1 MKSRSLMIAA
11 AVLAAL
17 LGLLYWSNRHKPD
30 ESQPTSASP
39 SEPAPVIL
47 TLKQG
52 DVSRIELKRKGGD
65 QIVLAKDNGGKWRI
79 TAPQS
84 LGVDEAAVSGVL
96 SILSSLNSERL
107 VEEKAT
113 DLGRYGL
120 SAPAVEVAITDK
132 NNATHKFL
140 IGDDTPT
147 GNAAYARLDGDP
159 RVFTIASFTK
169 SGIDK
174 GLNDLRDKR
183 LITVDADRIT
193 RLELTVKQQDIEFA
207 RDKEQ
212 WQILRPKPLRA
223 DGTKVDELVRKLT
236 EAQMDVSADTD
247 ASKATS
253 AFAAGTVVA
262 TARVTSDA
270 GVEQL
275 EVRKDKEDYYAKS
288 SVAGGVYK
296 VTSDLGQA
304 LDKKLDDFRNRKVFD
319 FGLNDPSKI
328 EIHDGAKAY
337 FLTKGGDDWWSA
349 EGKKYDPAGAL
360 ALVNKLRDLEATD
373 FTDTGFGPTAVQIT
387 VTSNDGKRSEKVS
400 LSKTDKNVLA
410 RRENE
415 SSLYELDVKAIEDLQ
430 KLAGDLKPQAGK

>member
-65 QIVLAKDNGGKWRI
+65 QIVLAKDSGGKWRI

-212 WQILRPKPLRA
+212 WQILRPNPLRA

-304 LDKKLDDFRNRKVFD
+304 LDKKLDDFRNKRVFD